1 MMVLVTYDVAT
12 ATLAGKRRLTRVA
25 KACLD
30 YGQRVQNSVF
40 ECNVDPEQWTKLR
53 LRLMDLYDPAE
64 DSLRFYFLG
73 RNWER
78 RVQHHG
84 AKPSVDLGGP
94 LIA

>member
-1 MMVLVTYDVAT
+1 MLVLVTYDVAT
-12 ATLAGKRRLTRVA
+12 ATPQGRRRLTRVA

-40 ECNVDPEQWTKLR
+40 ECQVSPDKWAELR
-53 LRLMDLYDPAE
+53 QRLLDLYDPAE

-73 RNWER
+73 ADGQR

-84 AKPSVDLGGP
+84 AKPSIDLDGP